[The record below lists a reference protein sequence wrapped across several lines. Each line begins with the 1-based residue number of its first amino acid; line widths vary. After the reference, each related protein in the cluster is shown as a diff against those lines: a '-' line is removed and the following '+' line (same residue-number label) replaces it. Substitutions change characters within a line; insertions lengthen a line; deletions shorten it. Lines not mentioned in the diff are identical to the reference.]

1 MHQAHTQLVAS
12 VRHLQ
17 HVKCQHLGDCEQH
30 SNQPD
35 QSHLHCFPQRDTHPL
50 HSAPWRHCMVA
61 TQTAY
66 RYIYYWLPSLMFVM
80 WVEKKTTYR
89 SILRAH
95 RLRTVIPTEAF
106 WIKGINLQ
114 TYTPNGQS
122 SAISCKSKIMETD
135 GGTTLMRE
143 IKEVS
148 PVQTHEHTSFEVH
161 EWVLSFLSFPLSL
174 HQLKPKATRLSSSSW
189 LWNFIPVVIKS
200 VQYQDTLKLCL
211 VTLGCVTFQFSKP
224 SQLMSAEPLLSQ
236 DKNLKY
242 WTYES
247 EKQAFHLNLRD
258 SYQIWKIKLVL
269 HIAFGLDFGS
279 SVVVPVW
286 GGHLATNVTLK
297 LSLTFGLC
305 QRWVF

>member
-122 SAISCKSKIMETD
+122 SAISYKSKIMETD

-148 PVQTHEHTSFEVH
+148 PVQTHGHTSFEVH

-200 VQYQDTLKLCL
+200 VQYQDIVFNYKCFDIVRHFKVVSSNTRLCNISIFKTEPVNVSRTSL
-211 VTLGCVTFQFSKP
+211 ISRQKP
-224 SQLMSAEPLLSQ
+224 EI
-236 DKNLKY
+236 
-242 WTYES
+242 
-247 EKQAFHLNLRD
+247 LNLWIRKA
-258 SYQIWKIKLVL
+258 SI
-269 HIAFGLDFGS
+269 S
-279 SVVVPVW
+279 S
-286 GGHLATNVTLK
+286 
-297 LSLTFGLC
+297 
-305 QRWVF
+305 